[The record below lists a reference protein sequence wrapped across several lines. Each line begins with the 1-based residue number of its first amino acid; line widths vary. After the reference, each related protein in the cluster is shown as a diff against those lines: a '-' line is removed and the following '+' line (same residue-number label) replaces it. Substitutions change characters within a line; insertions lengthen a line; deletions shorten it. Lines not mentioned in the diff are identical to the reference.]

1 MRVIGHID
9 NTPFKVT
16 VFKMDLRFTVKFE
29 AGMYELAYRFPVTE
43 QINGLAAIQALITP
57 SFVEGVQR
65 QFADMHQTALQAL
78 ATSRQ
83 ASHADEFETII

>member
-1 MRVIGHID
+1 MRVIGHIE

-43 QINGLAAIQALITP
+43 QIDGLAAIQALITP
-57 SFVEGVQR
+57 AFVERVQG

-78 ATSRQ
+78 AEQ
-83 ASHADEFETII
+83 ATADAEDEFETII

>member
-43 QINGLAAIQALITP
+43 HIDGLAAIQALITP
-57 SFVEGVQR
+57 QFVERVQG
-65 QFADMHQTALQAL
+65 QFADMHRTALEAL
-78 ATSRQ
+78 ATTAQ
-83 ASHADEFETII
+83 AAQDEFETII